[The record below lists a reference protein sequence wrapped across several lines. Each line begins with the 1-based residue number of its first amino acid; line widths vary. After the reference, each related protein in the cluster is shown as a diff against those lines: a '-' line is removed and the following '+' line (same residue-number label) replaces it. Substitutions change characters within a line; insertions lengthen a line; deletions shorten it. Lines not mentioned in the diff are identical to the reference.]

1 MLAKMYET
9 PEWEAIRTSR
19 GWQNLY
25 KPGKEFYSFLEKQE
39 ELIGNMMRTLG
50 FIK

>member
-1 MLAKMYET
+1 MYET
-9 PEWEAIRTSR
+9 KEWEEMRSRR

-25 KPGKEFYSFLEKQE
+25 KPGKDFYSFLENQE
-39 ELIGNMMRTLG
+39 KVMGTLMRTLG